1 MLITSEWA
9 SALNGLQ
16 LPTYQSSQN
25 KIQQILK
32 ALSTYSTQP
41 ASPQGCQESHAAFK
55 NQSFLILYGSLECLS
70 TSTWGYIACKVTVQG
85 PWPKATLRA

>member
-16 LPTYQSSQN
+16 LPAYQSSQN

-41 ASPQGCQESHAAFK
+41 ASLQGSQECHAAYW
-55 NQSFLILYGSLECLS
+55 NVSQPVVGVI
-70 TSTWGYIACKVTVQG
+70 
-85 PWPKATLRA
+85 